1 MAKTIKYYKVNKLT
15 DADFKRVTGV
25 SRDTFKLMLE
35 VVINHYRTIKSN
47 GGRKSKLSYSDQILM
62 TLEYYREYRTYKH
75 IGVDYR
81 LSESSVHYAVK
92 KIEEVLIKDERFH
105 LPSLKK
111 TQPINEDDI
120 DVIVIDVTE
129 SPCERP
135 KKSKENTTQVKRK
148 DIR

>member
-35 VVINHYRTIKSN
+35 VVINHYLAIKSN

-75 IGVDYR
+75 IGIDYG
-81 LSESSVHYAVK
+81 LSESSVHYTVK

-111 TQPINEDDI
+111 TQPTK
-120 DVIVIDVTE
+120 DVVLEELIP
-129 SPCERP
+129 SP
-135 KKSKENTTQVKRK
+135 
-148 DIR
+148 